1 MFERG
6 GDAGD
11 ATIVRPGT
19 PQERLLAARRVLE
32 RAEATTRGVADEDR
46 FLPIPDALASV
57 VPFGGLRRGSAAQV
71 VGSTALLLA
80 LTGSACRDGG
90 WCAFVGLPDLGLA
103 AAAEAGLR
111 LDRMVVVPRVGVDAP
126 AVLGAAVDGFDVV
139 VVGNV
144 PHLVE
149 RDRRLLS
156 SRLRSRGAVLLST
169 APWPGAELVISVTTS
184 RWVGIGEGVGSL
196 CGRELVVQIRGRG
209 AAAGNP
215 AQVRLRSPDGV
226 LLAPATTSTG
236 PVETLPGLERRAG

>member
-6 GDAGD
+6 RGAGA
-11 ATIVRPGT
+11 ATIARSGT

-46 FLPIPDALASV
+46 FFPVPDALAPV

-80 LTGSACRDGG
+80 LAGSACRDGG

-111 LDRMVVVPRVGVDAP
+111 LDRMVVVPKVGADAP
-126 AVLGAAVDGFDVV
+126 AVLGAAVDGFDFV
-139 VVGNV
+139 VVGEV
-144 PHLVE
+144 SHLVE

-169 APWPGAELVISVTTS
+169 GPWPGAELVLSVTAS
-184 RWVGIGEGVGSL
+184 RWAGIGKGAGSL
-196 CGRELVVQIRGRG
+196 RDRELVVQVRGRG
-209 AAAGNP
+209 AAAGRS
-215 AQVRLRSPDGV
+215 AQIRLRSPGGV
-226 LLAPATTSTG
+226 LLAPAAPSAG
-236 PVETLPGLERRAG
+236 PAEALTGLERRAG